1 MNYIE
6 LCNSLHE
13 KTGESGAD
21 LTAVVGLSGYQ
32 KKIANLIKRSWT
44 EIQSLHTEWR
54 FLRLEAL
61 PTVTVG
67 LDNIDADDWCVS
79 NLDANIDEY
88 SKNSFSI
95 YLTAT
100 GVSDE
105 TDLIYVPFEKWKGY
119 FGTEYDD
126 GTQGRPT
133 HITIKPSDDTLQI
146 GPVADDSYTLS
157 FEFLKAP
164 DILTNTSDVPC
175 IASSLHEVITW
186 RALEMYGYREES
198 KYDIE
203 EGHKN
208 YIRLLR
214 RLESRELPE
223 LTIGPPLA

>member
-1 MNYIE
+1 MNYLE

-21 LTAVVGLSGYQ
+21 LTAVTGLSGYQ
-32 KKIANLIKRSWT
+32 KKIASYIKRSWT
-44 EIQSLHTEWR
+44 EIQTLHTEWR

-61 PTVTVG
+61 PTVAINIE
-67 LDNIDADDWCVS
+67 NIDADDWCIA
-79 NLDANIDEY
+79 NLNANIDEY
-88 SKNSFSI
+88 SKDTFSI

-105 TDLIYVPFEKWKGY
+105 TNLIYVPFEKWKSY
-119 FGTEYDD
+119 FGTQFDD
-126 GTQGRPT
+126 GTVGRPT
-133 HITIKPSDDTLQI
+133 HVTIKPDDDTLQI
-146 GPVADDSYTLS
+146 GPTADAAYTLS
-157 FEFLKAP
+157 FEFLKSA
-164 DILTNTSDVPC
+164 DVLTNTSDVPC
-175 IASSLHEVITW
+175 ISSALHEIIVW

-214 RLESRELPE
+214 RLENRELPE
-223 LTIGPPLA
+223 LSIGPPLA